1 MFIFNATLTLEDS
14 FFLGFIEEV
23 VPICFVNKVFLK
35 ISQDSQENNCDRA
48 SFLIKLQDS
57 GLQLYYKKDPG
68 TGIFL

>member
-23 VPICFVNKVFLK
+23 VPICSVNKVFLK
-35 ISQDSQENNCDRA
+35 ISQDSQENNCDRV

-57 GLQLYYKKDPG
+57 GLQLYYKKDSG

>member
-23 VPICFVNKVFLK
+23 VPICSVNKVFLK